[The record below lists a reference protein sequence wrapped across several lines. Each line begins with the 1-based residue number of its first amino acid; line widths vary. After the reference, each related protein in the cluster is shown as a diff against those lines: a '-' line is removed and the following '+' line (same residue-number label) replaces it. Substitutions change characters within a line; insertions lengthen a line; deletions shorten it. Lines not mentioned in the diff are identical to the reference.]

1 MTVQQIQA
9 FVQERKLQKQVL
21 QKQLDNQSSNKHA
34 LQNRYDDLVEA
45 RRIISEAARSTQL
58 QFQGFVESLVTMA
71 IQTVFPEQQYRFVME
86 FDLKAN
92 RSEINLLVQQ
102 GEKEPYRPE
111 DEQGGGLLDVL
122 SFALRVVMWSLEK
135 PRSRPVFVMDEPFR
149 YCGKLTSL
157 AGNMMKEISQKL
169 GIQII
174 MVTHEDSLSEIA
186 DKSWLVKREKGGWSN
201 VQAVGIQEVK
211 QEENKSKLKRRK

>member
-21 QKQLDNQSSNKHA
+21 QKQLDNQLSNKQA

-86 FDLKAN
+86 FDLRAN

-102 GEKEPYRPE
+102 GEKEAYRPE

-186 DKSWLVKREKGGWSN
+186 DKSWLVRREKGGWSN
-201 VQAVGIQEVK
+201 VQAIGVQEVK